1 MNQQPKAASFEQ
13 ARSVLAREIKAILR
27 HRNGHATT
35 KIISASV
42 ALEDMDTLAWVH
54 ANPAASRVYWSG
66 RDCGLEV
73 AGIGVAHDCY
83 ECFAGDFS
91 RLREQLG
98 QPLSACAPGV
108 RYYGGM
114 RFDLRLP
121 YEQHWETFGAWSFIL
136 PRFELRRSSGQAEL
150 RCNLNL
156 PRDYGSQDRIIGELY
171 GLSGNAETVPVGLPL
186 PLSHAHRPSRT
197 EWRTI
202 IESMLRTIRQ
212 SPLEKIVLARETLVE
227 CASAPDP
234 VTLLRLL
241 KSGTPR
247 CFHFLFQ
254 PSGQSAFIGAS
265 PERLFRR
272 RNRDV
277 ETEAV
282 AGSRPRGRSAAA
294 DARLVEELL
303 SSDKERR
310 EHEFVRVSLK
320 EDMLPLSTDLQMDAN
335 CSVMRLASAR
345 HLVSRMKARLRRG
358 VTSLD
363 VLESI
368 HPSPAV
374 GGLPSSLALDALLKI
389 EPFDRGWYA
398 GPVGWIGPNAAEF
411 AVGIRSGLIDDRQVR
426 LYSGAGIVPGSTWQ
440 SEWDEIGDKIV
451 DFSRVL
457 GMSTREAAAPQAAAG

>member
-1 MNQQPKAASFEQ
+1 MSPQPNAVSFEQ
-13 ARSVLAREIKAILR
+13 AQTALAREIKTVLR
-27 HRNGHATT
+27 HRNGHATST
-35 KIISASV
+35 IITPSV
-42 ALEDMDTLAWVH
+42 ALEDMDALAWMH
-54 ANPAASRVYWSG
+54 ANPGAARVYWSG
-66 RDCGLEV
+66 RDDGLEA
-73 AGIGVAHDCY
+73 AGIGIAHSCC
-83 ECFAGDFS
+83 ESFAGDLLG
-91 RLREQLG
+91 LREQLG
-98 QPLSACAPGV
+98 PPLTTCSAGI
-108 RYYGGM
+108 RYYGGI

-121 YEQHWETFGAWSFIL
+121 YEPHWETFGAWSFIL
-136 PRFELRRSSGQAEL
+136 PRFELRRCNGQAKL

-156 PRDYGSQDRIIGELY
+156 PRDYGNQDRIVEDLY
-171 GLSGNAETVPVGLPL
+171 GLNAETVPVDLPK
-186 PLSHAHRPSRT
+186 PLSHAYRPSRA
-197 EWRTI
+197 EWRTVVD
-202 IESMLRTIRQ
+202 SLLRTIGQ
-212 SPLEKIVLARETLVE
+212 SPLEKIVLARETRVV
-227 CASAPDP
+227 CAGGPDP

-254 PSGQSAFIGAS
+254 PAGQSAFIGAS

-282 AGSRPRGRSAAA
+282 AGSRPRGRSAAD

-303 SSDKERR
+303 NSDKERR

-320 EDMLPLSTDLQMDAN
+320 EDMLPLSTDLQMDAD

-363 VLESI
+363 VLEAI

-411 AVGIRSGLIDDRQVR
+411 AVGIRSGLIHGQQVR

-457 GMSTREAAAPQAAAG
+457 GISTQEDAAHQAAAG